1 MPSISYGI
9 CPFNKVFPLLIHL
22 LDVKNKYSSKSR
34 HPSAPAVV
42 FLNNSPS
49 NSPSRPRSA
58 IHNAFISS
66 AGGGGGGRVSHTLP
80 TQQSPGQK
88 EIDSTSINRR
98 FTYPARPNQSAF
110 TPVTSTPSS
119 STERLH
125 SSSQTSLGSSDQ
137 IVIPTTTACHVV
149 TPPTTRANGS
159 PAFSVGSWSSV
170 TTSARSSGTGV
181 ESPSSLIKLV
191 RPIRSTKQTKSVDS
205 VESKSPQT
213 QKKLEPVTITAIVT
227 SSSSHIPIVTSSS
240 SHIPIITSSSSHIPI
255 ITSSSSHIPIITSS
269 SSHIP
274 AITSV
279 SSRSPA
285 ITSTVTTTVTTPT
298 TISSNWA
305 DRCSP
310 PPELDL
316 SFSPFQTST
325 IPSTSVTNTVK
336 TTAALLSPS
345 PTTLATK
352 DRTVPFSPSLPQLY
366 QYGNPSY
373 SPYPPFSY
381 TPTNFESPSP
391 SPKTVVGGS
400 GRWPGN
406 YTPVCHTPTDFD
418 HFRKWLKGHRLHKY
432 DTLFQNMSFDEVSQ
446 CVHYNVLYISKC
458 QYLLYYED
466 LPLVTSRLVNIN
478 TYHSDLG

>member
-1 MPSISYGI
+1 M
-9 CPFNKVFPLLIHL
+9 
-22 LDVKNKYSSKSR
+22 
-34 HPSAPAVV
+34 
-42 FLNNSPS
+42 
-49 NSPSRPRSA
+49 
-58 IHNAFISS
+58 ISS
-66 AGGGGGGRVSHTLP
+66 VGGGGGGRVSHTLP

-137 IVIPTTTACHVV
+137 VVTPTTTACHVV

-159 PAFSVGSWSSV
+159 PAFSVGSRSSV
-170 TTSARSSGTGV
+170 TTSARSSGTGM
-181 ESPSSLIKLV
+181 ESPSSLKKLV
-191 RPIRSTKQTKSVDS
+191 KPIRSTKQTKSIDS
-205 VESKSPQT
+205 IESNSPQMT
-213 QKKLEPVTITAIVT
+213 KKLEPVTITAIVT
-227 SSSSHIPIVTSSS
+227 SSSSHIPVITSSS
-240 SHIPIITSSSSHIPI
+240 SYIPIITSSSSHIPI
-255 ITSSSSHIPIITSS
+255 ITSNSSHIPT
-269 SSHIP
+269 
-274 AITSV
+274 ITSV

-298 TISSNWA
+298 TMSSNWA

-316 SFSPFQTST
+316 SFSPFQAST

-345 PTTLATK
+345 PTTLTTK
-352 DRTVPFSPSLPQLY
+352 DRSVPFSPSLPQLY
-366 QYGNPSY
+366 QYGNNASY

-406 YTPVCHTPTDFD
+406 YTPVCHTPTEFD

-432 DTLFQNMSFDEVSQ
+432 DYLFQNMSFDEVS
-446 CVHYNVLYISKC
+446 HHNVL
-458 QYLLYYED
+458 
-466 LPLVTSRLVNIN
+466 
-478 TYHSDLG
+478 

>member
-1 MPSISYGI
+1 MSFLFLFYS
-9 CPFNKVFPLLIHL
+9 
-22 LDVKNKYSSKSR
+22 LDVKNKDSSKSR

-66 AGGGGGGRVSHTLP
+66 VGGGGRVSHTLP

-137 IVIPTTTACHVV
+137 IVTPTTTACHVV

-159 PAFSVGSWSSV
+159 PAFSVGSRSSI
-170 TTSARSSGTGV
+170 TTSARSSSTGV

-191 RPIRSTKQTKSVDS
+191 KPIRSTKQTI
-205 VESKSPQT
+205 ESNSPQMT
-213 QKKLEPVTITAIVT
+213 KKLEPVTITAIVT
-227 SSSSHIPIVTSSS
+227 SSSSHIPIITSSS
-240 SHIPIITSSSSHIPI
+240 SYIPIITSSSSHIP
-255 ITSSSSHIPIITSS
+255 T
-269 SSHIP
+269 
-274 AITSV
+274 ITSV
-279 SSRSPA
+279 SSRFPA

-298 TISSNWA
+298 TMSSNWA

-345 PTTLATK
+345 PTTLTSK
-352 DRTVPFSPSLPQLY
+352 DRSVPFSPSLPQLY
-366 QYGNPSY
+366 QYGNNASY

-406 YTPVCHTPTDFD
+406 YTPVCHTPTEFD

-432 DTLFQNMSFDEVSQ
+432 DYLFQNMSFDEVS
-446 CVHYNVLYISKC
+446 HHNVL
-458 QYLLYYED
+458 
-466 LPLVTSRLVNIN
+466 
-478 TYHSDLG
+478 